1 VGPKRRAY
9 KTVTGVRSGTLSG
22 MPDYTQ
28 TMTVRELADLVAY
41 LQTKYE
47 LIDPPVGHY

>member
-1 VGPKRRAY
+1 MLTQRVV
-9 KTVTGVRSGTLSG
+9 VTGVRSGTLSR

-47 LIDPPVGHY
+47 LIDPPVFSHY